1 MFLENDCM
9 FPSSGV
15 GYDDRAGVVAVVDGH
30 HPGAKKGSNMEFL
43 VVAIVAILG
52 FGLFRYLRTRSD

>member
-1 MFLENDCM
+1 M

-15 GYDDRAGVVAVVDGH
+15 RSHDRAGVVAVADCRH
-30 HPGAKKGSNMEFL
+30 ARAKKGSSMEFL